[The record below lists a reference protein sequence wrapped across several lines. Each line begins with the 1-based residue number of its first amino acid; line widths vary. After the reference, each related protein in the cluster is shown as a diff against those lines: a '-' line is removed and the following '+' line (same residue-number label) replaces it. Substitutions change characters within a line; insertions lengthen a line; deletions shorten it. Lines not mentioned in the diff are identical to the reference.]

1 VRAFVTIALS
11 AVIARTARAEVRASG
26 DAQTAD
32 AAPCFED
39 REPPRYAPFARG
51 AVRFSLSLALKS
63 AVVDDY
69 AIVGIGAGYYAL
81 DGLELGID
89 YQAWTVGDPVL
100 NEIAPEF
107 RYVLHFVHTL
117 KPYVGAYYGHAFVS
131 GHPDLDRLGVRVGLY
146 YAPETARA
154 YFGGGVVYE
163 HLLDCAHDDIVQCDG
178 SYPEASFAV
187 SF

>member
-1 VRAFVTIALS
+1 MIALS
-11 AVIARTARAEVRASG
+11 VVVTPRTARADVAAPSVM
-26 DAQTAD
+26 DATET
-32 AAPCFED
+32 APCFED
-39 REPPRYAPFARG
+39 HEPPRFTPFARG
-51 AVRFSLSLALKS
+51 ALRMSVSLALKS

-69 AIVGIGAGYYAL
+69 AIVGVGAGYYAI

-89 YQAWTVGDPVL
+89 YQAWTIGDPVL
-100 NEIAPEF
+100 HEIAPEF
-107 RYVLHFVHTL
+107 RYVLHFVHTV

-131 GHPDLDRLGVRVGLY
+131 GHRDLDRLGVRVGLY

-154 YFGGGVVYE
+154 YFGGGFVYE
-163 HLLDCAHDDIVQCDG
+163 HLLDCARDDIVQCDG